1 MTPPGAGEPAQPA
14 APSCAHRCRA
24 RAPTCLA
31 RGICARP
38 RSLRQRPTSAVLIAG
53 KVPDAA
59 SADCWPCAA
68 HVMCAA
74 RFLGAESPYRLKC
87 DWMLDSL
94 NSLSANRRSG
104 DRSPSTDCLVT
115 DACKRRCSKEL
126 CCSLR
131 HEGPILRDA
140 RCCATKSQ
148 THRPHHPAER
158 NGRTPAPVA
167 FVDSAALQPVPPA
180 LRTPAPRTTVDVHPH
195 HVALREATTQW
206 P

>member
-38 RSLRQRPTSAVLIAG
+38 RSLRQRPTSAVPTAG

-87 DWMLDSL
+87 DWMLDSG
-94 NSLSANRRSG
+94 AHADRSG
-104 DRSPSTDCLVT
+104 WPPDGAKPNPDWLVLRTSSAPPTRTQPPQFLSVGQTTRRRPSELT
-115 DACKRRCSKEL
+115 RRRPSEL
-126 CCSLR
+126 AR
-131 HEGPILRDA
+131 GQDPIHGA
-140 RCCATKSQ
+140 Q
-148 THRPHHPAER
+148 
-158 NGRTPAPVA
+158 
-167 FVDSAALQPVPPA
+167 PPA
-180 LRTPAPRTTVDVHPH
+180 SRVTHAPARGGRPNPRGGWAKQFAVRAAAP
-195 HVALREATTQW
+195 
-206 P
+206 

>member
-38 RSLRQRPTSAVLIAG
+38 RSLRQRPTSAVLTAG

-94 NSLSANRRSG
+94 NSLSANQTVWRSIANLLTVL
-104 DRSPSTDCLVT
+104 SQTPV
-115 DACKRRCSKEL
+115 
-126 CCSLR
+126 
-131 HEGPILRDA
+131 RDA
-140 RCCATKSQ
+140 APRSCAARCATKVQSFV
-148 THRPHHPAER
+148 
-158 NGRTPAPVA
+158 TPA
-167 FVDSAALQPVPPA
+167 AA
-180 LRTPAPRTTVDVHPH
+180 RPR
-195 HVALREATTQW
+195 AKRIGLTTQ
-206 P
+206 PRGTGARPCL